1 MGSSA
6 SSLGGAAMGMQ
17 GIGSL
22 MTAWGQ
28 HEAGD
33 ANGDI
38 LRFNAD
44 YKRTL
49 SAQTMESGEFHAGL
63 ADLKETQ
70 LAGAQASS
78 AASQGVISGAGSA
91 GSVVADSLAM
101 SESDKTMAR
110 LNARRQA
117 YGYNVAA
124 ESDSLG
130 GDNAIRQG
138 NMAAAGTVVSSA
150 SSIGMMAA
158 ML

>member
-6 SSLGGAAMGMQ
+6 AAIGMGGQ
-17 GIGSL
+17 GIGGL

-49 SAQTMESGEFHAGL
+49 SAQTMESGEFHAGV

-78 AASQGVISGAGSA
+78 AASQGVVVGAGSA

-101 SESDKTMAR
+101 SESDKTMIR

-117 YGYNVAA
+117 YGYNVSA
-124 ESDSLG
+124 ESDSLA

-150 SSIGMMAA
+150 GSIGLMAA